1 MTRRTRHQLRCQCC
15 GLLFPS
21 TTLTAKWC
29 SNACNQHA
37 FRQRRKAAALVAQPE
52 LLSDPDDLPP
62 PWNQVAAEP
71 TGLECRT
78 WKGTA
83 IQRRESDGYVN
94 ATAMCKAGGRRWN
107 HYVTNDR
114 TQEYIRA
121 LAESVT
127 GEKSCGAAVA
137 GNPADPFAW
146 SAGNPAD
153 LIANITTG
161 PNDLRGTWIHPRLAV
176 DLARWISPAFA
187 VWMDGWFLESLAAPA
202 LPQAQPH
209 HLPEGVHV
217 VAATQRR
224 AAELWWQAI
233 ESEVHGALA
242 RRLNPAHRTDAG
254 LPLVV
259 GYQWQQLSLPA

>member
-1 MTRRTRHQLRCQCC
+1 MPAVPRLKNSMTRRTRHQLRCQCC

-37 FRQRRKAAALVAQPE
+37 FRQRRKAAALVAQPA
-52 LLSDPDDLPP
+52 LLSDPDELPP

-94 ATAMCKAGGRRWN
+94 ATAMAKANGKHLP
-107 HYVTNDR
+107 HYLANER
-114 TQEYIRA
+114 TSEYLRE
-121 LAESVT
+121 LSGSVGIPT
-127 GEKSCGAAVA
+127 
-137 GNPADPFAW
+137 
-146 SAGNPAD
+146 D
-153 LIANITTG
+153 LLVQSIVTG
-161 PNDLRGTWIHPRLAV
+161 PNHQRGTWVHQRVAV
-176 DLARWISPAFA
+176 DLARWVSPAFA
-187 VWMDGWFLESLAAPA
+187 VWMDGWFLDSLAAPA
-202 LPQAQPH
+202 IPIAAATH

-217 VAATQRR
+217 VAATRRR

-233 ESEVHGALA
+233 KLDVHSTLA
-242 RRLNPAHRTDAG
+242 RRFDPTHRTDAG
-254 LPLVV
+254 LPERV
-259 GYQWQQLSLPA
+259 GYRWHYVAK